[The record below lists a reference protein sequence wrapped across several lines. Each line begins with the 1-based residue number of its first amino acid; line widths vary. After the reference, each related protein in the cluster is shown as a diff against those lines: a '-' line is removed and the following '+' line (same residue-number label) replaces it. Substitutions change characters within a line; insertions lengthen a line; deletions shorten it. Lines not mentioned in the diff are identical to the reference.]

1 MKQFFKFMFASCLG
15 VFLAMIA
22 LFFFGIASLAGL
34 ASSGEDASIKEVKS
48 NSVIEIKLESPI
60 PELTDNVNKGP
71 FESKKTVGLHDLTLA
86 LNNAATDDK
95 IKGIII
101 NTRFAMAGYSTL
113 STYRK
118 AVEAFKKKSG
128 KFVYA
133 YADYMSQ
140 GAYYFSSVA
149 DSVMIHPKGGI
160 EFAGL
165 SAEIPFMKDLF
176 TRLDVNWQIYYAGQ
190 FKSATEPLR
199 LDKMSDQNRMQT
211 REYIDGLYDMMLSDV
226 SKSRKVSV
234 SDLKSMANDYKL
246 RTSADAV
253 KYNIADAE
261 IYYDQFLSTLKNKL
275 GLKDKDKINSISL
288 NDYAATIDKSKGSSK
303 EKIAVIYAEGN
314 IGYGGDSDEAGSIEG
329 ERYAKIIR
337 KLRQDDKIKAIV
349 LRVNSGGGSSFGSD
363 LIWRE
368 LDLARQQGKT
378 VISSFGDYAA
388 SGGYYIAMASD
399 SIFAE
404 PNTITGSIGVFA
416 TIPGLQKTFKNKLGI
431 SFDTVRT
438 GKYSAMSGVNIDFT
452 PEEGRILQE
461 SVDTTYERFL
471 NIVANNRKMTRD
483 QVHTIAQGR
492 VWLGAKGKEIGLVD
506 RLGSLDDA
514 IAAAAAKANLKD
526 YKISEYPKSKE
537 SFQRVL
543 ESITGEKPSD
553 DMAKAAIKKEL
564 GEFSVYYDYISE
576 IKKSKGPQMR
586 IPFVFRIR

>member
-1 MKQFFKFMFASCLG
+1 MFASCLG

-22 LFFFGIASLAGL
+22 LFFFGVASVAGL
-34 ASSGEDASIKEVKS
+34 ASSGEDAATKEVKS

-60 PELTDNVNKGP
+60 PELTDNVSKGP

-86 LNNAATDDK
+86 LDHAATDDK
-95 IKGIII
+95 IKGIVI
-101 NTRFAMAGYSTL
+101 NTRFAMSGYSTL

-118 AVEAFKKKSG
+118 AIDNFKKKSG

-133 YADYMSQ
+133 YADYMSL
-140 GAYYFSSVA
+140 GAYYMSSVA

-165 SAEIPFMKDLF
+165 AAEIPFMKDLF
-176 TRLDVNWQIYYAGQ
+176 ARLDVNWQIYYAGQ

-199 LDKMSDQNRMQT
+199 LDKMSDQSRTQT
-211 REYIDGLYDMMLSDV
+211 REYLTGMYDMMLTDV
-226 SKSRKVSV
+226 SKSRKISV
-234 SDLKSMANDYKL
+234 EELKSIANDFKL
-246 RTSADAV
+246 RTSGDAV
-253 KYNIADAE
+253 KYKIADAE
-261 IYYDQFLSTLKNKL
+261 IYYDQFLDRLKNRL
-275 GLKDKDKINSISL
+275 GIKGKDKLNSISL
-288 NDYAATIDKSKGSSK
+288 NDYAAGVEKTQGSGK

-314 IGYGGDSDEAGSIEG
+314 IGYGSNSDETGSIEG

-337 KLRQDDKIKAIV
+337 KLRQDDKVKAIV
-349 LRVNSGGGSSFGSD
+349 LRINSGGGSSFGSD

-368 LDLARQQGKT
+368 LDLARAQGKT

-399 SIFAE
+399 SIFSE
-404 PNTITGSIGVFA
+404 PNTLTGSIGVFA
-416 TIPGLQKTFKNKLGI
+416 TIPGLQKTFKNKLGV

-452 PEEGRILQE
+452 PEEALILQE

-471 NIVANNRKMTRD
+471 NIVATNRKMTRD
-483 QVHTIAQGR
+483 QVHAIAQGR
-492 VWLGAKGKEIGLVD
+492 VWLGTKGKELGLVD
-506 RLGSLDDA
+506 RIGSLDDA
-514 IAAAAAKANLKD
+514 IKAAASKANLKE

-537 SFQRVL
+537 SIQRFI
-543 ESITGEKPSD
+543 ESITGEKPTD

-564 GEFSVYYDYISE
+564 GEYSTYFDYISE
-576 IKKSKGPQMR
+576 MKKMKGPQMR
-586 IPFVFRIR
+586 IPFVLKFK